1 MTIAPR
7 SLLDAAADIVPRLA
21 ERNPEAERLSRLHDE
36 TIADLKRIG
45 VTRVFQPAKY
55 GGMQLEWG
63 AQIEL
68 GEVLARGCG
77 SSAWI
82 ASVVASQAY
91 LVARFPPE
99 AQEEVWGKGDDPL
112 IVHATATNH
121 GTLRWTGDGYLLS
134 GHWRFTSGIDHSEW
148 ALVSAVLP
156 DADGRLGDEVICLL
170 PRSDYRAE
178 GHWRVIGL
186 NATGS
191 RDLVAE
197 GVYVPAHRAVP
208 VEELVGESPPGA
220 AIHDHYLYVADVG
233 SLFGTSIMGPVLGLA
248 QAGYEHYLKATA
260 ARVGTVFGDRVA
272 ESSVV
277 QERLARSAADI
288 AAARRVA
295 YDIVDLQRRRL
306 AEGSRLTP
314 EEHATVLRDRAWAT
328 RMCVDAVHRLVRSMG
343 AAGLA
348 LDDPAN
354 AAFRDLQAASTQ
366 IAVNWDRNMIAYGRF
381 ALGLRTGVGP
391 IDGTRGPTI
400 A

>member
-1 MTIAPR
+1 MTAAPN
-7 SLLDAAADIVPRLA
+7 SLLEEAGDLVPRLA
-21 ERNPEAERLSRLHDE
+21 ERNPEAERIGRLHDE
-36 TIADLKRIG
+36 TVAELKRIG
-45 VTRVFQPAKY
+45 VTRVFQPAKF
-55 GGMQLEWG
+55 GGLELDWG

-77 SSAWI
+77 SAAWL

-99 AQEEVWGKGDDPL
+99 AQEEVWGEGGDPL

-121 GTLRWTGDGYLLS
+121 GTLRWTGDGFLLS
-134 GHWRFTSGIDHSEW
+134 GHWRFTSCVDHSDW

-156 DADGRLGDEVICLL
+156 DADGRIGDEWICLI
-170 PRSDYRAE
+170 PRRDYRPE
-178 GHWRVIGL
+178 GEWRVIGL
-186 NATGS
+186 NGTGS

-197 GVYVPAHRAVP
+197 DVYVPPHRAV
-208 VEELVGESPPGA
+208 EAERLLGADPPGSVV
-220 AIHDHYLYVADVG
+220 HDHYLYRADVG
-233 SLFGTSIMGPVLGLA
+233 SLFGTSILGPVLGLA
-248 QAGYEHYLKATA
+248 RAGYEHYRWTTSQ
-260 ARVGTVFGDRVA
+260 RVGTVFGDRVA

-277 QERLARSAADI
+277 QERLAHSAAEID
-288 AAARRVA
+288 AARRIA
-295 YDIVDLQRRRL
+295 YDVVELQRRRL

-328 RMCVDAVHRLVRSMG
+328 RTCVDALHRLVRSTG
-343 AAGLA
+343 AAGLSA
-348 LDDPAN
+348 SDRAT
-354 AAFRDLQAASTQ
+354 AAFRDLQAAAAQ

-391 IDGTRGPTI
+391 IDGTRGSSL